1 MGAWMIGEFRMQYF
15 HDKQSGWETMIADG
29 IYVIRVTNGTG
40 PREASVGLIYEI
52 KQIK

>member
-1 MGAWMIGEFRMQYF
+1 
-15 HDKQSGWETMIADG
+15 MIADG

-52 KQIK
+52 TN

>member
-1 MGAWMIGEFRMQYF
+1 
-15 HDKQSGWETMIADG
+15 MIADG

-52 KQIK
+52 KTILQLQAW